1 MRSPR
6 VSAVTEGIFFT
17 FGFFVFLPI
26 PNGFESK
33 PPPVMKK
40 VDSCFFLIYFSD
52 VKPTFVG
59 EVGSP
64 VIMVGLLE
72 CARLSFGLA
81 TEMLD

>member
-1 MRSPR
+1 
-6 VSAVTEGIFFT
+6 
-17 FGFFVFLPI
+17 
-26 PNGFESK
+26 
-33 PPPVMKK
+33 MKK

-52 VKPTFVG
+52 VKPTLVG

-64 VIMVGLLE
+64 VIMVGVLE